1 MRGAGVTAAN
11 SPCAWPPRSKVVK
24 VMPAIFSSSEAAE
37 IKAKLERAL
46 FGMLVCL
53 ALLVC
58 VCVCVGAHLDVKW
71 AHAVPVCRL

>member
-1 MRGAGVTAAN
+1 MTVAN

-46 FGMLVCL
+46 FDILVCL

-58 VCVCVGAHLDVKW
+58 VCGGAHLDVKW
-71 AHAVPVCRL
+71 AHVVPVCRL